1 VLCITEKGVIKYG
14 SKEEKLIYDNDSS
27 FNQLS
32 LHEEKKI
39 LPLKEFIIRK
49 YFDEKAKIR
58 TESEE
63 ANQSQTSLGLKYPE
77 HAVVEVSD
85 KNYSLGFKNPERAV
99 VEVSDKNSSLGL
111 KSPEHAV
118 VDLSDNNEINN
129 MSESIPNQRM
139 NLENEIINII
149 NKEHSKIN
157 MQIPI
162 RTDIRGEINTENDRA
177 IYSKQ
182 YPYAL
187 SASDFVNSEVNRML
201 KEGIIRPSKS
211 PYNSPVL
218 VVPKRG
224 FNEGGTAKLRLVI
237 DYKKL
242 NENTIPERYPMQDP
256 SVILSNLGKAKYFS
270 TIDLE
275 SGFHQI
281 LMKETDI
288 KKSSYSI
295 TNGKYEFL
303 RMPFGLTNA
312 PRIFQRMPK
321 MVQARLFLTKY

>member
-1 VLCITEKGVIKYG
+1 
-14 SKEEKLIYDNDSS
+14 LIYDNDSS

-32 LHEEKKI
+32 LSEENTI

-63 ANQSQTSLGLKYPE
+63 ANQSKTSLGLKYPE

-85 KNYSLGFKNPERAV
+85 KNSSLGFKNPERAV
-99 VEVSDKNSSLGL
+99 VEVSD
-111 KSPEHAV
+111 
-118 VDLSDNNEINN
+118 NNEINN
-129 MSESIPNQRM
+129 MSESTPDQRM
-139 NLENEIINII
+139 DLENEIINII

-157 MQIPI
+157 MQVPF

-211 PYNSPVL
+211 PYNSP
-218 VVPKRG
+218 
-224 FNEGGTAKLRLVI
+224 

-242 NENTIPERYPMQDP
+242 NENTIPDRYPMQDP
-256 SVILSNLGKAKYFS
+256 SVILSNLGKA
-270 TIDLE
+270 
-275 SGFHQI
+275 
-281 LMKETDI
+281 
-288 KKSSYSI
+288 
-295 TNGKYEFL
+295 
-303 RMPFGLTNA
+303 
-312 PRIFQRMPK
+312 
-321 MVQARLFLTKY
+321 